1 MDTLPT
7 TTSCYAERIAIL
19 QQQLKRLLN
28 QSRQQSCTPECLT
41 LLERQ
46 IQPLYAALWAMHAEV
61 EQDCDDR

>member
-19 QQQLKRLLN
+19 QQQLKRMLN
-28 QSRQQSCTPECLT
+28 QSRQQSCTPEFLA

-46 IQPLYAALWAMHAEV
+46 IQPLYSAIWAMYAEV